1 MIRLS
6 RLADY
11 GVVLMS
17 HIAAGPDRLCAA
29 HAVAAGTRI
38 PEPTVSKILKA
49 LSRSGLLESHRGV
62 NGGYALA
69 RAPAKISVTEI
80 IGAVDGPIAM
90 TECLD
95 ADGGAC
101 SLETTCPTRTNWQK
115 INAAVR
121 RALDG
126 ISLAD
131 MTTPFPPI
139 AAPAAPGDRARRAPR
154 T

>member
-29 HAVAAGTRI
+29 HAAAAATRI

-49 LSRSGLLESHRGV
+49 LSRNGLLDSHRGV

-69 RAPAKISVTEI
+69 RAPAEISVTDI

-101 SLETTCPTRTNWQK
+101 RIETFCPTRTIWQK

-131 MTTPFPPI
+131 MITPFPPL
-139 AAPAAPGDRARRAPR
+139 AAPARPGDRNRRAPQ